1 MRFDSPYD
9 GLRLVKK
16 ARAKTVVEGQVILSP
31 GEDAQFK
38 NGVYETDDKE
48 MIKWLLGHD
57 GYKRDFF
64 ADIPQS
70 ELQKEEA
77 GKKGGK
83 KGKESVEV
91 KEENPEGVEVSES
104 EEESTKA
111 PKAGKGRRKG
121 KRKKAKSASGSS
133 GS

>member
-1 MRFDSPYD
+1 MRFDSPLD

-16 ARAKTVVEGQVILSP
+16 ARGKVVVDGQVILP
-31 GEDAQFK
+31 AGEDAQFK
-38 NGVYETDDKE
+38 NGAYETDDKE

-57 GYKRDFF
+57 RYKLDFF
-64 ADIPQS
+64 ADIPQK

-77 GKKGGK
+77 G
-83 KGKESVEV
+83 
-91 KEENPEGVEVSES
+91 ES
-104 EEESTKA
+104 EEENTKA
-111 PKAGKGRRKG
+111 PKARKGKG